1 MNNNLW
7 ERKIVVEAMH
17 VLLAVCAE
25 NECNDECP
33 LFDRGNKN
41 CFFALGHVPEVWD
54 RVITKLK
61 CGGDL
66 HDE

>member
-41 CFFALGHVPEVWD
+41 CFFV
-54 RVITKLK
+54 LK
-61 CGGDL
+61 IM
-66 HDE
+66 EKN